1 MGWKTAKDNHSH
13 QFNARLQRLA
23 FRVRARHLA
32 STFLALLALCGILRG
47 SAEDQDSPA
56 FEIKMDSTL
65 INVPVIVTDMKDRY
79 VPGLHA
85 SDFALYENGTS
96 QEIKHFDSVEE
107 PFNVA
112 LLLDTSFSARAVI
125 DDIKQAAKDFVR
137 QLRPQDRA
145 MIVTFDWQVRTLCSL
160 TDDHK
165 VLENAIKKAAVAD
178 QLGTMLRAAVDRV
191 QQQTFKPIKGRKA
204 IVLLTDGKD
213 AGSQVSARSL
223 LASAS
228 AGDTLIYSVFY
239 TTGLPQERE
248 SNVGRRAGV
257 RPNPDL
263 EEQRDRREKEAKAR
277 NKDAT
282 DFLEKLSESSAGRYY
297 QSDLTNLRKTF
308 EKIAD
313 ELRNQY
319 RLGFYPVD
327 DRMGSTHNIKV
338 EVNRSDLKV
347 SARSI
352 YRLSE

>member
-1 MGWKTAKDNHSH
+1 MSWKYAKDN
-13 QFNARLQRLA
+13 
-23 FRVRARHLA
+23 ARHLA
-32 STFLALLALCGILRG
+32 VTLLALLALNGILHG
-47 SAEDQDSPA
+47 SPEDQDSPA
-56 FEIKMDSTL
+56 FAINVDSTL
-65 INVPVIVTDMKDRY
+65 VNVPVIVTDSKNRY
-79 VPGLHA
+79 FPGLHA
-85 SDFALYENGTS
+85 SDFALYENGTPL
-96 QEIKHFDSVEE
+96 EIKHFDSVEE

-125 DDIKQAAKDFVR
+125 EDIKQAAKDFVK

-145 MIVTFDWQVRTLCSL
+145 TIVRFDWEVRTLCPL

-165 VLENAIKKAAVAD
+165 TLENAIKTAAVAD
-178 QLGTMLRAAVDRV
+178 QLGTVLRAAVDQV
-191 QQQTFKPIKGRKA
+191 TQQTFKPIKGRKA

-213 AGSQVSARSL
+213 AGSHVSARSL

-248 SNVGRRAGV
+248 SNTGRRAVVG
-257 RPNPDL
+257 PSPDL
-263 EEQRDRREKEAKAR
+263 QQQREKREKEVKAR

-308 EKIAD
+308 ERIAD

-327 DRMGSTHNIKV
+327 DRIGSTHNIKV
-338 EVNRSDLKV
+338 EVKRSDLTV

-352 YRLSE
+352 YRLTE